1 MTASCLIG
9 VTIHLG
15 FDNLDGGKREKVAVD
30 PVGLDMITLFHQI
43 SGWKIREIL
52 SDLPQAKKKFYMSES
67 DGMNEKRVSQWRR
80 WLQSAPV
87 AAFFLLTFLFSW
99 GVWWLVRPLVSGA
112 GGGWRTAAHT
122 FGLCGPTLA
131 ALVLSGFLC
140 GWQGV
145 GDLLKRIARW
155 RVGFG
160 WYLFALF
167 STLIIGLTAIGLHTL
182 AGGVTPPMN
191 RIVLAQV
198 LLPLPAGLPEEY
210 GWRGFALPHLLK
222 KRSALVA
229 SFIIA
234 FFWVVWHIPI
244 SPILKNVS
252 FLGLFLLEVIPLSIL
267 FSWLYINSR
276 GSILL
281 VVFYHLVYNVVV
293 YMLNIPGSSS
303 LWAVYVGLNWLLAAL
318 VVARYGASH
327 LTRQKAR
334 LESMSA

>member
-1 MTASCLIG
+1 
-9 VTIHLG
+9 
-15 FDNLDGGKREKVAVD
+15 
-30 PVGLDMITLFHQI
+30 
-43 SGWKIREIL
+43 
-52 SDLPQAKKKFYMSES
+52 MSES
-67 DGMNEKRVSQWRR
+67 GGMSRKGVSNWRR

-99 GVWWLVRPLVSGA
+99 GMWWLVRPLVSGA
-112 GGGWRTAAHT
+112 GEGWHTAVHT
-122 FGLCGPTLA
+122 AGLCGPTVA
-131 ALVLSGFLC
+131 ALVLSGLLY

-145 GDLLKRIARW
+145 GDLLKRIARF
-155 RVGFG
+155 RAGIG

-167 STLIIGLTAIGLHTL
+167 STLIIGLSAIGVHAL
-182 AGGVTPPMN
+182 AGGMTPPMN
-191 RIVLAQV
+191 LIFPVQA

-229 SFIIA
+229 SLIIA

-252 FLGLFLLEVIPLSIL
+252 FLGLFLLETIPLSIL

-281 VVFYHLVYNVVV
+281 VVLYHLVYNVLV
-293 YMLNIPGSSS
+293 YVLNIPGSRS
-303 LWAVYVGLNWLLAAL
+303 LWAVYVGLNWLLAVL
-318 VVARYGASH
+318 VVVRYRASH
-327 LTRQKAR
+327 LTREKTR
-334 LESMSA
+334 LETV

>member
-1 MTASCLIG
+1 
-9 VTIHLG
+9 
-15 FDNLDGGKREKVAVD
+15 
-30 PVGLDMITLFHQI
+30 
-43 SGWKIREIL
+43 
-52 SDLPQAKKKFYMSES
+52 MSES
-67 DGMNEKRVSQWRR
+67 KSMNGNDVSRWRR

-112 GGGWRTAAHT
+112 GGGWRTAFHT
-122 FGLCGPTLA
+122 AGLCGPTVA
-131 ALVLSGFLC
+131 ALVLSGLLY

-145 GDLLKRIARW
+145 GDLLKRIGRW
-155 RVGFG
+155 HVGLG
-160 WYLFALF
+160 WYLFVLF
-167 STLIIGLTAIGLHTL
+167 STLIIGLTAIGVHNL
-182 AGGVTPPMN
+182 AGGTTPPMN
-191 RIVLAQV
+191 RIVLAQA

-222 KRSALVA
+222 KRSALV
-229 SFIIA
+229 SSLIIA

-267 FSWLYINSR
+267 FSWLYINSH

-281 VVFYHLVYNVVV
+281 VVLYHLVYNVVV
-293 YMLNIPGSSS
+293 YVLNIPGSRS
-303 LWAVYVGLNWLLAAL
+303 LWAVYIGLNWLLAVL
-318 VVARYGASH
+318 VVARYGASR

-334 LESMSA
+334 LESVSA

>member
-1 MTASCLIG
+1 VSLF
-9 VTIHLG
+9 L
-15 FDNLDGGKREKVAVD
+15 FFNDGD
-30 PVGLDMITLFHQI
+30 
-43 SGWKIREIL
+43 KIIKL
-52 SDLPQAKKKFYMSES
+52 VNQMSKKLYTSES
-67 DGMNEKRVSQWRR
+67 DGMNGKGVSLWRR

-112 GGGWRTAAHT
+112 GGGWRIAVHTA
-122 FGLCGPTLA
+122 GLCGPTVA
-131 ALVLSGFLC
+131 ALVLSGLLY

-155 RVGFG
+155 RVGIG
-160 WYLFALF
+160 WYLFALL
-167 STLIIGLTAIGLHTL
+167 STLIIGLTAIGVHTL
-182 AGGVTPPMN
+182 VRGITPPMN
-191 RIVLAQV
+191 RIVLAQA

-229 SFIIA
+229 SLIIA
-234 FFWVVWHIPI
+234 LFWVAWHIPI

-281 VVFYHLVYNVVV
+281 VVLYHLVANTVV
-293 YMLNIPGSSS
+293 YVLNIPGSRS
-303 LWAVYVGLNWLLAAL
+303 LWAVYIGLNWLLAAL
-318 VVARYGASH
+318 VVARYGASR

-334 LESMSA
+334 LEAVS